1 MSPEIRI
8 NGKLIADVSDE
19 TGNYETLDG
28 NVVMLSMEG
37 IEARNKRQ
45 VVGIY
50 IPGVSGVGKN
60 RLVRTV
66 GLTQEGK
73 GSSAKIKK
81 GGDGQ
86 EPVID
91 VTLHDRPIRISYRD
105 QVWVPHTRTL
115 AGPNGGGYYREVI
128 RTYHNPRWMRR

>member
-8 NGKLIADVSDE
+8 NGALIADVPDE

-60 RLVRTV
+60 TLVRTA

-73 GSSAKIKK
+73 GSSANIKR

-91 VTLHDRPIRISYRD
+91 VTLHDRPIRVSYRD
-105 QVWVPHTRTL
+105 QVWVERMRTL
-115 AGPNGGGYYREVI
+115 AGPSGGYYREVK